1 MFGRGSVAS
10 RRPGIEEAVR
20 QRQRLF
26 LALSAYAVI
35 AMVAW
40 FALPVKFYVERFGY
54 VPMSTP
60 VILLMVLL
68 AFKSVVHRNEMLDD
82 AGHDDENKNEG

>member
-1 MFGRGSVAS
+1 MVD
-10 RRPGIEEAVR
+10 AVR
-20 QRQRLF
+20 QRQRLI

-35 AMVAW
+35 AMAAW

-54 VPMSTP
+54 VPMSVP

-68 AFKSVVHRNEMLDD
+68 AFKSIVHRNEMLRD
-82 AGHDDENKNEG
+82 GVNDDENEG